1 PVRAG
6 LPRREDGPP
15 VRTLASGGPARARL
29 SSSYEA
35 LRVAVSLRRRAVV
48 GGGRCVM
55 SDPGGSEVCHYCGCR
70 EISLIE
76 DFIAEHESATDLA
89 GGAVRALKRGDIAA
103 AQGLLR
109 DMATVLRAH
118 WRGEENGLFAVMRQD
133 DEYTGYIEDLER
145 EHRDLDRLL
154 DTADLVD
161 RDDRQ
166 RFLDAVDALHRH
178 IAKEEDGLF
187 PASLTTLAG
196 DDWDRA
202 MAAWREAHPD
212 VRTP

>member
-1 PVRAG
+1 MRP
-6 LPRREDGPP
+6 
-15 VRTLASGGPARARL
+15 
-29 SSSYEA
+29 
-35 LRVAVSLRRRAVV
+35 
-48 GGGRCVM
+48 
-55 SDPGGSEVCHYCGCR
+55 
-70 EISLIE
+70 IWQ
-76 DFIAEHESATDLA
+76 
-89 GGAVRALKRGDIAA
+89 GAVRALKQGDIAA

-145 EHRDLDRLL
+145 EHRDLDWLL
-154 DTADLVD
+154 DTAELVD
-161 RDDRQ
+161 GDDRQ
-166 RFLDAVDALHRH
+166 TFLDAEDELHRH

>member
-1 PVRAG
+1 
-6 LPRREDGPP
+6 
-15 VRTLASGGPARARL
+15 
-29 SSSYEA
+29 
-35 LRVAVSLRRRAVV
+35 
-48 GGGRCVM
+48 
-55 SDPGGSEVCHYCGCR
+55 
-70 EISLIE
+70 
-76 DFIAEHESATDLA
+76 
-89 GGAVRALKRGDIAA
+89 
-103 AQGLLR
+103 
-109 DMATVLRAH
+109 MATVLRAH

-145 EHRDLDRLL
+145 EHRDLDWLL

-161 RDDRQ
+161 GDDRQ
-166 RFLDAVDALHRH
+166 TFLDAEDELHRH

-187 PASLTTLAG
+187 PASLTTLVS

>member
-1 PVRAG
+1 
-6 LPRREDGPP
+6 
-15 VRTLASGGPARARL
+15 
-29 SSSYEA
+29 
-35 LRVAVSLRRRAVV
+35 
-48 GGGRCVM
+48 M

-109 DMATVLRAH
+109 DLATVLRAH
-118 WRGEENGLFAVMRQD
+118 WQGEENGLFAVMRQD
-133 DEYTGYIEDLER
+133 DEYTAYIEDLER

-166 RFLDAVDALHRH
+166 RFLDAVDELHRH

>member
-1 PVRAG
+1 
-6 LPRREDGPP
+6 
-15 VRTLASGGPARARL
+15 
-29 SSSYEA
+29 
-35 LRVAVSLRRRAVV
+35 
-48 GGGRCVM
+48 
-55 SDPGGSEVCHYCGCR
+55 
-70 EISLIE
+70 
-76 DFIAEHESATDLA
+76 
-89 GGAVRALKRGDIAA
+89 
-103 AQGLLR
+103 
-109 DMATVLRAH
+109 MATVLRAH
-118 WRGEENGLFAVMRQD
+118 WRGEENGLLAVMRQD

>member
-1 PVRAG
+1 
-6 LPRREDGPP
+6 
-15 VRTLASGGPARARL
+15 
-29 SSSYEA
+29 
-35 LRVAVSLRRRAVV
+35 
-48 GGGRCVM
+48 M

-166 RFLDAVDALHRH
+166 GSSTPWTHCTATSPRR
-178 IAKEEDGLF
+178 
-187 PASLTTLAG
+187 
-196 DDWDRA
+196 
-202 MAAWREAHPD
+202 
-212 VRTP
+212 RTACSPPRSPHW

>member
-1 PVRAG
+1 
-6 LPRREDGPP
+6 PP

-29 SSSYEA
+29 WSSYEA
-35 LRVAVSLRRRAVV
+35 LRVAVSLRRLAVV
-48 GGGRCVM
+48 GGGRCAM

-133 DEYTGYIEDLER
+133 DEYTGYIEELER

-166 RFLDAVDALHRH
+166 RFLDAVDELHRH